1 MIKPSDCTILIPH
14 LGGSSEAE
22 YALDQCLPSLK
33 ETFTGKIIVVKN
45 GSNTDCKHSA
55 DIYVVSQGQCKAV
68 NAAAATVN
76 TPWIFVTN
84 DDMIYGSNW
93 FENLTFIEEDFQC
106 ISPQLVEP
114 RSGAPS
120 FLVEFCGGAGGD
132 FDKSKWL
139 DFYNKHES
147 GIIRSGFNLPFLVK
161 KEVFDLVGGYDIQ
174 YDPWGASSDTDIQCK
189 FELAG
194 VKTFQNTSCI
204 VYHFSQTSGTFHPD
218 NQSYWVKNYA
228 YFQEKWGYER
238 PGDPDVWFSRNLIN
252 YEKLKYNPWW
262 KDFYKKKT
270 PEDKAELS

>member
-1 MIKPSDCTILIPH
+1 MIKPEDVTIIIPH
-14 LGGSSEAE
+14 LGATKEQH
-22 YALDQCLPSLK
+22 YAFNQCWISLRG
-33 ETFTGKIIVVKN
+33 TVPNIKIIVAKN
-45 GSNTDCKHSA
+45 GLEALGEPIPLDFYDHAEKIALSR
-55 DIYVVSQGQCKAV
+55 QGQCKAV

-161 KEVFDLVGGYDIQ
+161 KEVFDLVG
-174 YDPWGASSDTDIQCK
+174 
-189 FELAG
+189 
-194 VKTFQNTSCI
+194 
-204 VYHFSQTSGTFHPD
+204 
-218 NQSYWVKNYA
+218 
-228 YFQEKWGYER
+228 
-238 PGDPDVWFSRNLIN
+238 
-252 YEKLKYNPWW
+252 
-262 KDFYKKKT
+262 
-270 PEDKAELS
+270 